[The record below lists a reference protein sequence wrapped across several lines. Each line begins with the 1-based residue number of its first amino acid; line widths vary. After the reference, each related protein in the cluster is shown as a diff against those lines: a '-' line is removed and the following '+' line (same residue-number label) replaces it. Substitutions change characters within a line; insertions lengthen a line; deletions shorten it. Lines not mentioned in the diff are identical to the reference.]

1 MHSIST
7 PTALE
12 VAAPTTIDKTS
23 RAAHGAVCYPSL
35 SLETRPCISTE
46 QAAYYL
52 NRRPQTLRWWACYD
66 MLPPGLDVK
75 RVNGRLAWNTDS
87 VRKVLGVSK

>member
-1 MHSIST
+1 MYPILKSKL
-7 PTALE
+7 LE
-12 VAAPTTIDKTS
+12 VDTQTSTDTTNRRAPDIVS
-23 RAAHGAVCYPSL
+23 YPPL
-35 SLETRPCISTE
+35 NLETRPRIPTE

-75 RVNGRLAWNTDS
+75 RINGRLAWSADS
-87 VRKVLGVSK
+87 LREVLGVSK